1 MKLVH
6 LDSISGIRYRMKQ
19 HRTELSAI
27 LMPDCSIQLEW
38 TSPVADGDK
47 PASRVMQDEIF
58 TRFTQEPDGWLFFL
72 GFCPENIPMSPSL
85 TFWRTFSIL
94 FIRKLKLTPDLE
106 ELRAKAVIPFTEEER
121 IRLLESAPLMTGGE
135 YLTAETLAALWEGL
149 NATFCR
155 KIDAHVGSVADF
167 LREYSPDLHLAGR
180 IYFHLVENKNHAS
193 PFAFLA
199 TYSTRLNE
207 AGESR
212 HLPLK
217 YALEEYR
224 NDNAKLLKLLVTVD
238 DAAHKSALVANLRD
252 SGELFSPLAWSSKEA
267 FVFLQEIPIYEE
279 AGILC
284 RIPNWWKK
292 KTAAITMQISIGEKL
307 PSTVGMDAL
316 LDFSPRL
323 MIGDTEIS
331 EEEAHRLLRESE
343 GLAFLKNKW
352 VAVDPEKLRQTLEAF
367 EKASEWYADEGITL
381 LDALRLSANPQN
393 LLGDTAAAIIGVS
406 HGDWLRT
413 VFGQL
418 QRPESIIKVKTSRA
432 FTARLRHY
440 QQDGLNWL
448 FLLHRMRLGA
458 CLADDMGLGKTVQ
471 ILAFLDALKTEA
483 GKAAKKAASLLVIPA
498 SLLANWSAEIERF
511 APQLS
516 FFVAH
521 PDFHRPDPVPAL
533 SQEAL
538 DVLDLVITTYALAQ
552 KHEWVR
558 NYTWNYVILDEAQA
572 IKNPGAKQTR
582 AVKSLGAANRII
594 MTGTPVENRL
604 SDLWSLFDFI
614 NPGLL
619 GNAKEFGEFTK
630 RLASH
635 PDGYAGLRRVVS
647 PFILRRLKTDKSI
660 ISDLPD
666 KVEVKTWAAM
676 SKKQMVLYGEMVAT
690 IRKALEQTEGIQ
702 RKGLILST
710 IIKFKQLCNHPS
722 QYLGLDSF
730 NEQESGKFQRLR
742 EICETIHEKRERVLV
757 FTQFKE
763 MTGPLARF
771 LASIFNREGLVLH
784 GSVPVGKRKELVEKF
799 QGRDYAPFFVL
810 SLKAGGVG
818 LNLTAASHV
827 IHFDRW
833 WNPAVENQAT
843 DRAFRIGQKK
853 NVMVHKF
860 LTQGTIEEK
869 IDRMLVEKAK
879 LSDEVVVASGE
890 SWLTEMSNE
899 ELFELFTLNI

>member
-1 MKLVH
+1 M
-6 LDSISGIRYRMKQ
+6 Q
-19 HRTELSAI
+19 HNTELSAI
-27 LMPDCSIQLEW
+27 VMPDGSIQLEW
-38 TSPVADGDK
+38 ISPAAEGLTH
-47 PASRVMQDEIF
+47 ASQVLQDEIF
-58 TRFTQEPDGWLFFL
+58 SFFTQEPTGWLFFL
-72 GFCPENIPMSPSL
+72 GFCSKSVPLSPSL
-85 TFWRTFSIL
+85 TFWLTFSSL
-94 FIRKLKLTPDLE
+94 FIQKLKRTPDLE
-106 ELRAKAVIPFTEEER
+106 NLRGNIVIPFADEECAQ
-121 IRLLESAPLMTGGE
+121 LLESAPPMAGGE
-135 YLTAETLAALWEGL
+135 YLDNEILLSQWEEL
-149 NATFCR
+149 HKTFCR
-155 KIDAHVGSVADF
+155 KLEPYGGSAADF
-167 LREYSPDLHLAGR
+167 FKEYSPEVHLAGR
-180 IYFHLVENKNHAS
+180 IYFHLVENKDHEL

-199 TYSTRLNE
+199 TYSTRLNA

-224 NDNAKLLKLLVTVD
+224 DDNEKLLKLLVTVD
-238 DAAHKSALVANLRD
+238 DAGQKSKLVAGLRD
-252 SGELFSPLAWSSKEA
+252 SGELFYPLAWSSQEA
-267 FVFLQEIPIYEE
+267 YVFLQEIPIYEE
-279 AGILC
+279 SGILC
-284 RIPNWWKK
+284 RIPNWWRK
-292 KTAAITMQISIGEKL
+292 KTAAVTMQMSIGEKP
-307 PSTVGMDAL
+307 PSMVGMAAL

-331 EEEAHRLLRESE
+331 EEEARRLLREAE

-352 VAVDPEKLRQTLEAF
+352 VAVDPEKLRQTLAVF
-367 EKASEWYADEGITL
+367 EKASELHSEKGITL
-381 LDALRLSANPQN
+381 LDALRFSVNSQN
-393 LLGDTAAAIIGVS
+393 VLGDGAADIVGIS
-406 HGDWLRT
+406 HGEWLKT
-413 VFGQL
+413 LFEHL
-418 QRPESIIKVKTSRA
+418 QRPEAIARVKTSRN

-448 FLLHRMRLGA
+448 FYLHKMRLGA

-471 ILAFLDALKTEA
+471 ILAFLDALKNE
-483 GKAAKKAASLLVIPA
+483 AKKAKKVPASLLVIPA
-498 SLLANWSAEIERF
+498 SLLANWSAEIANF
-511 APQLS
+511 APKLS
-516 FFVAH
+516 IFVAH
-521 PDFHRPDPVPAL
+521 PDFHRPDPIPSV
-533 SQEAL
+533 SKEML
-538 DVLDLVITTYALAQ
+538 DDLDLVITTYALAQ
-552 KHEWVR
+552 RYEWIGD
-558 NYTWNYVILDEAQA
+558 YAWNYVILDEAQA

-582 AVKSLGAANRII
+582 AVKSLTAANRIV

-619 GNAKEFGEFTK
+619 GNAKEFGDFSK

-635 PDGYAGLRRVVS
+635 PEGYAGLRRVVG

-666 KVEVKTWAAM
+666 KVEMKTWAAM
-676 SKKQMVLYGEMVAT
+676 SKKQTVLYGEVVAS
-690 IRKALEQTEGIQ
+690 IREALEHTEGIQ
-702 RKGLILST
+702 RKGLILSAL
-710 IIKFKQLCNHPS
+710 IKFKQLCNHPS
-722 QYLGLDSF
+722 QYLGLDSY
-730 NEQESGKFQRLR
+730 NEKESGKFQRLR

-763 MTGPLARF
+763 MTGPLSSF
-771 LASIFNREGLVLH
+771 LTTIFNREGLVLH
-784 GSVPVGKRKELVEKF
+784 GGVPVGKRKELVETF
-799 QGRDYAPFFVL
+799 QGRDYVPFFVL

-853 NVMVHKF
+853 NVVVHKF

-879 LSDEVVVASGE
+879 LSDEVIAASGE

-899 ELFELFTLNI
+899 ELFELLTLQL